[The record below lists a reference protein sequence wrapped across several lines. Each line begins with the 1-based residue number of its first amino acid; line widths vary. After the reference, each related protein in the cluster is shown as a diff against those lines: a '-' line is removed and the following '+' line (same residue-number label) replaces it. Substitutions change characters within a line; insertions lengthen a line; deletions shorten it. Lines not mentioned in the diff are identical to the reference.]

1 MAMGP
6 PSPPLALSPA
16 FLAMLQARQAP
27 SAASGPAMAASP
39 PAAVER
45 PTPTSS
51 TTGRGR
57 LVDILV

>member
-1 MAMGP
+1 MGP

-27 SAASGPAMAASP
+27 PAASGSAMAASP
-39 PAAVER
+39 PPAVER
-45 PTPTSS
+45 PSPTAPI
-51 TTGRGR
+51 TGRGR